1 MTQQMRIE
9 TLSSKSSPGSELN
22 KGLDRR
28 RVIYSSNLLG
38 VHGLLSAHW
47 LSSEPNLLNPERLC
61 RCWSFVIAGR
71 SSRSW
76 LHPLPSFIFYCTLH
90 SPRILHP
97 QSLDMCCSSIPEH
110 TCLSK
115 LPSLSAALPPF
126 YQVLACSL
134 RPCHCFVSTEI
145 CHGLLGQTE
154 SLFLCYLYRLLL
166 SYDLIMILFGRK
178 NQLYLNF
185 NWLFLYI
192 FFHCLFGLFGERP
205 FCISVFSG
213 LSSAASASQG
223 LRLQAV
229 LLYSVTLPSFPIM
242 LSLSSLFPA
251 WV

>member
-61 RCWSFVIAGR
+61 RCCSFVIAGR

-76 LHPLPSFIFYCTLH
+76 LHPPSQFHLLLRTAQSPYPSSLESRRAVHQFPNTL
-90 SPRILHP
+90 SPLNFPH
-97 QSLDMCCSSIPEH
+97 
-110 TCLSK
+110 CLQ
-115 LPSLSAALPPF
+115 LFRHF

-213 LSSAASASQG
+213 LSSAASGSQG